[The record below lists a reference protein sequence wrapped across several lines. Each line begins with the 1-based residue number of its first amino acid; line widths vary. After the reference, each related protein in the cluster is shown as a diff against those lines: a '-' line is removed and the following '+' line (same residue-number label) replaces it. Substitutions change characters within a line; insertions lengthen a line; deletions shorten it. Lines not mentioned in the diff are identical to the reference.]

1 MKKLSTLF
9 LSLTL
14 ATISYAQQNLVEN
27 SGFETGE
34 FSPWKKGP
42 TLSYAEPNIS
52 SANSYSG
59 TYHVTY
65 TDSKTNGFYQDIEI
79 SAKTTY
85 TLSFWYKAYGSGTGA
100 RLWSNF
106 ISVDNES
113 VNLTTTNSNNA
124 LRNYNRFLPKTE
136 EWRQHVVEFTS
147 PDDIVKLSFAV
158 RTYRNSTVSFD
169 DFSLTEGTLS
179 TIDQNN
185 FQKKVKMNTIISD
198 KLILTLPSKSTVNI
212 YTVNGE
218 LISSNRI
225 DNGEF
230 INTQSFAKGVYIVII
245 DNGLSKVT
253 QRVIKK

>member
-14 ATISYAQQNLVEN
+14 TTISYAQQNLVEN
-27 SGFETGE
+27 PGFETGE

-42 TLSYAEPNIS
+42 TARYTEPNIS
-52 SANSYSG
+52 STNSYNG
-59 TYHVTY
+59 TYHATY
-65 TDSKTNGFYQDIEI
+65 IDSPLNGFYQDVEI
-79 SAKTTY
+79 SANTTY
-85 TLSFWYKAYGSGTGA
+85 TLSFWYKSYGSGLGA

-106 ISVDNES
+106 ISVSNRAI
-113 VNLTTTNSNNA
+113 NLTTSNRDNP
-124 LRNYNRFLPKTE
+124 LRNNNRYLPKTE
-136 EWRQHVVEFTS
+136 EWRQHTVVFTS
-147 PDDIVKLSFAV
+147 PINIIKLRLAIRSYV
-158 RTYRNSTVSFD
+158 NSTVSFD
-169 DFSLTEGTLS
+169 DFSLIEGTLS
-179 TIDQNN
+179 TVDHND

-198 KLILTLPSKSTVNI
+198 KLVLTLPSKSTVNI

-225 DNGEF
+225 NNGEF
-230 INTQSFAKGVYIVII
+230 INTQSLSKGVYIVTV

>member
-9 LSLTL
+9 LSLIL
-14 ATISYAQQNLVEN
+14 ITISYAQQNLVEN
-27 SGFETGE
+27 PGFETGE
-34 FSPWKKGP
+34 LSPWKKGP
-42 TLSYAEPNIS
+42 TSSYSEPNIS
-52 SANSYSG
+52 STDSYRG

-65 TDSKTNGFYQDIEI
+65 TDSKTNGFHQDIEI

-85 TLSFWYKAYGSGTGA
+85 TLSFWYKAHGSGTGT

-106 ISVDNES
+106 ISVDNKE
-113 VNLTTTNSNNA
+113 VNLTTSNRDNA

-136 EWRQHVVEFTS
+136 EWRLHIVEFTS
-147 PDDIVKLSFAV
+147 PDDIAKLSLAV

-169 DFSLTEGTLS
+169 DFSLMEGILS
-179 TIDQNN
+179 TVDQND
-185 FQKKVKMNTIISD
+185 FQKKVKINTIISD
-198 KLILTLPSKSTVNI
+198 KLILILPSKSTVNI
-212 YTVNGE
+212 YTLSGK

-230 INTQSFAKGVYIVII
+230 INTQFLEKGIYIVTV

-253 QRVIKK
+253 QKVIKK